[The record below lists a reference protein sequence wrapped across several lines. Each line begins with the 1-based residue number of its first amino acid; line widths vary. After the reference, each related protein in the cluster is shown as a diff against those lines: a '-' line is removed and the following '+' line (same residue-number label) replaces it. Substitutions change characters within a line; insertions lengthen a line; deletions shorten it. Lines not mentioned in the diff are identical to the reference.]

1 MKQLNI
7 SKMKINN
14 EHIIKRPY
22 VIPACRVREIGGSL
36 LVSSADAYNDGI
48 SSGDDKGGNPSTPP
62 VKARGFYGSGD
73 NLYHGYGEEW

>member
-22 VIPACRVREIGGSL
+22 VIPACRVREMIEMVIATSPYVETGGM
-36 LVSSADAYNDGI
+36 
-48 SSGDDKGGNPSTPP
+48 SSGEGNPLDPNAPFGSSS
-62 VKARGFYGSGD
+62 KERFY
-73 NLYHGYGEEW
+73 NGYSQDEY

>member
-22 VIPACRVREIGGSL
+22 VIPACRVREMIEMVIATSPYVETGGTGKDPNDTTAPGDPNAPFGGS
-36 LVSSADAYNDGI
+36 SKERFYN
-48 SSGDDKGGNPSTPP
+48 
-62 VKARGFYGSGD
+62 
-73 NLYHGYGEEW
+73 GYEY

>member
-22 VIPACRVREIGGSL
+22 VIPACRVREMIEMVIATSPY
-36 LVSSADAYNDGI
+36 VDKPDVD
-48 SSGDDKGGNPSTPP
+48 SGDGEGGNYKFS
-62 VKARGFYGSGD
+62 KERFY
-73 NLYHGYGEEW
+73 NGYSQDEF